1 MRKLVIFAIA
11 LLLITLNAGKIQAAE
26 AEEYLHEAA
35 VSIAQKDYE
44 KAIEC
49 YSQALAIKEKDGK
62 SHFEQGKICFERG
75 KIYLIQKQFDLA
87 LADFKKANEESGP
100 LLNKY
105 EVARYLE
112 LVPFC
117 QEISLNDK
125 NIDAYQKRAKMYL
138 HMENYELA
146 IADYSKIIDLQ
157 PANADAYMVRGNVY
171 NDLNLYDLALS
182 DYNKAIHIDPS
193 KKGLYYARGML
204 YSRLQEF
211 DLSIADFT
219 KAIELNLNWAYYQRA
234 ILYENKKQY
243 DLAIKDYNAVKD
255 ISEYIAFD
263 YYSHRGKAYFE
274 LKEYDL
280 AIADF
285 SKALEAKK
293 SDKEALAAIYSAR
306 AEAYGKKNQYDL
318 AIKDYTL
325 AISAASY
332 DISYYYKRGSMYSK
346 MHQDDLARA
355 DYNKIIS
362 AGENKLI
369 LNESNS
375 MISSGKDYVIVN
387 FYKAMTFEALGKSQ
401 DAVMHYHKYLQKRLS
416 NYPDGRPTEYDFQR
430 YMDETET
437 KSEVEGR
444 IKYAQERLKALSGY
458 KIK

>member
-1 MRKLVIFAIA
+1 MRKLFIFAIA

-35 VSIAQKDYE
+35 VSIAQKDYG

-49 YSQALAIKEKDGK
+49 YSQALAIKEEDGK
-62 SHFEQGKICFERG
+62 RYFNRGEIYFERG

-87 LADFKKANEESGP
+87 LADFTKANEERSSF
-100 LLNKY
+100 LHKY

-112 LVPFC
+112 LVPLC
-117 QEISLNDK
+117 QQISLDDK

-138 HMENYELA
+138 NMKNYEFA
-146 IADYSKIIDLQ
+146 IVDYSEIIELQ
-157 PANADAYMVRGNVY
+157 PANVDAYMMRGSVY
-171 NDLNLYDLALS
+171 YYLALYDLALS
-182 DYNKAIHIDPS
+182 DYNKAIQIDPS

-204 YSRLQEF
+204 YSRLQKF

-255 ISEYIAFD
+255 ISEYMAFD
-263 YYSHRGKAYFE
+263 YYSHRGKVYFE

-293 SDKEALAAIYSAR
+293 SDKEAFATVYSAR

-325 AISAASY
+325 AIHSVSY
-332 DISYYYKRGSMYSK
+332 DISYYYKRGSMYSQ

-362 AGENKLI
+362 ASENEMI
-369 LNESNS
+369 INENNS

-387 FYKAMTFEALGKSQ
+387 FYKAMTFEALGKNQ
-401 DAVMHYHKYLQKRLS
+401 DAVMYYHKYLQKRLS
-416 NYPDGRPTEYDFQR
+416 NYPDGRPTKYDFQR
-430 YMDETET
+430 YMDEIET

-444 IKYAQERLKALSGY
+444 IKYAQERLKVLSGY
-458 KIK
+458 KI